1 MNDLSIRD
9 ASPEDAGIIADAILE
24 AIGEDIVK
32 SLAGDRSRETVRE
45 IFRNLANREDSQYSY
60 LNTRVAVME
69 NGEPAGV
76 CISYDGARLVPLRR
90 AFFKEAVRVLG
101 WDMTEEEME
110 NLPGETS
117 EDEFYLDTLSTV
129 RSYRNKGVATA
140 LIRDAYKRASQTG
153 KPLGLLV
160 SDHNPEARKLYEK
173 SGFKTVGRRMFAG
186 EEMTNMRLVRV
197 P

>member
-1 MNDLSIRD
+1 MNNLKIRT
-9 ASPEDAGIIADAILE
+9 AVPEEAGIIADAILE
-24 AIGEDIVK
+24 AVGEDIVDN
-32 SLAGDRSRETVRE
+32 LAGDKSRETVRE
-45 IFRNLANREDSQYSY
+45 IFKTLANREDSQYSY

-69 NGEPAGV
+69 NGEIAGV
-76 CISYDGARLVPLRR
+76 CISYDGERLIPLRK

-117 EDEFYLDTLSTV
+117 EEEFYLDTLSTV
-129 RSYRNKGVATA
+129 KSYRNKGVATA
-140 LIRDAYKRASQTG
+140 LIRDAYKKASQTG

-173 SGFKTVGRRMFAG
+173 SGFKPVGRRMFAG
-186 EEMTNMRLVRV
+186 EEMTNMRIS
-197 P
+197 

>member
-1 MNDLSIRD
+1 MNNLKIRT
-9 ASPEDAGIIADAILE
+9 AVPEEAGIIADAILE
-24 AIGEDIVK
+24 AVGEDIVDN
-32 SLAGDRSRETVRE
+32 LAGDKSRETVRE
-45 IFRNLANREDSQYSY
+45 IFKTLANREDSQYSY

-69 NGEPAGV
+69 NGEIAGV
-76 CISYDGARLVPLRR
+76 CISYDGELLIPLRK

-117 EDEFYLDTLSTV
+117 EEEFYLDTLSTV
-129 RSYRNKGVATA
+129 KSYRNKGVATA
-140 LIRDAYKRASQTG
+140 LIRDAYKKASQTG

-173 SGFKTVGRRMFAG
+173 SGFKPVGRRMFAG
-186 EEMTNMRLVRV
+186 EEMTNMRIS
-197 P
+197 